1 MSFDSLILNCYC
13 LSVNVAGGG
22 WLCAVVVRGMSVVCP
37 GRWLVV
43 CGGGGVCCPSMS
55 PCVKSG
61 HSNIGGGCGIFRG
74 SAIFVYVKSLHLP
87 HTIPESTSTA
97 SAASSLPALLNSPYW
112 FLDNDRRSFS
122 KVKYMHKH
130 AMPQNTIT
138 TVLDTVFLYIVYLHI
153 KSLTFMPLALI
164 LYSS

>member
-1 MSFDSLILNCYC
+1 M
-13 LSVNVAGGG
+13 
-22 WLCAVVVRGMSVVCP
+22 WRAVVGCVRWYVRGMSGAVVGCV
-37 GRWLVV
+37 RWWWCMLSVYV
-43 CGGGGVCCPSMS
+43 PLCE
-55 PCVKSG
+55 KWTFK
-61 HSNIGGGCGIFRG
+61 HGGGCGIFRG

-130 AMPQNTIT
+130 AMPQNTIM

>member
-1 MSFDSLILNCYC
+1 MSFNSLILNCYC

-37 GRWLVV
+37 GWRFVV
-43 CGGGGVCCPSMS
+43 CPGWWCTLSVYVPLCE
-55 PCVKSG
+55 KWTFK
-61 HSNIGGGCGIFRG
+61 HGGGCGIFRG
-74 SAIFVYVKSLHLP
+74 SAVFVYVKSLHLP